1 MNLIFIIKW
10 KKGKRKIMNYVKAS
24 KLKYKNSNYLKLFII
39 YYIKF
44 IIKLFYDYNFVKK
57 LIVHVN

>member
-1 MNLIFIIKW
+1 
-10 KKGKRKIMNYVKAS
+10 MNYVKAL

-57 LIVHVN
+57 LFM

>member
-1 MNLIFIIKW
+1 
-10 KKGKRKIMNYVKAS
+10 MNYVKAS